1 MPTLG
6 ERIRKLRKQKKM
18 TLEALA
24 GTQLTKGMLS
34 LIENNKANPSMDSL
48 SYIADR
54 LNVDVAELLEEISGQ
69 ELREVL
75 EKAEI
80 LFNTRYDELT
90 NEHQQLIELVEPFIP
105 KLSQGYESARLL
117 QMYSE
122 CLYHEK
128 KDGWESLIDRAAT
141 MYEQMNL
148 TTKRGDVGLFLA
160 SIPFYNHNYQ
170 KALDILHRERVELE
184 ANPLWIDPLS
194 RLDYDYLET
203 VLLFAVGKY
212 DDAIQVMDKAIEFS
226 NKNKIFNQ
234 VDDLYRLAA
243 FQALMFEDEE
253 KKNYYL
259 QKLLAYGEF
268 ADDEDSKVFI
278 HYAEIHYLNSYKKM
292 YEEADR
298 LYNSFSIRGTEKKLY
313 KPFFLLE
320 KGKNLYGLKKYE
332 ESIEKLE
339 EVYIPDILHHPIDL
353 SVFYEKDAYS
363 ALCYLELNQKEKA
376 LQSAKIALDNISEM
390 PDTPYKAF
398 IKETY
403 EKCEKR
409 LKP

>member
-1 MPTLG
+1 MSTLG
-6 ERIRKLRKQKKM
+6 ERIRKLRKQQKM
-18 TLEALA
+18 TLETLA
-24 GTQLTKGMLS
+24 GTHLTKGMLS
-34 LIENNKANPSMDSL
+34 LIENNKSNPSMESL
-48 SYIADR
+48 SYIAEG
-54 LNVDVAELLEEISGQ
+54 LKVDVSELLEEVSVH

-75 EKAEI
+75 EKAEM
-80 LFNTRYDELT
+80 LFNTGYDELT
-90 NEHQQLIELVEPFIP
+90 NEHQQLIELVEPFIH
-105 KLSQGYESARLL
+105 KLTQGYESARLL
-117 QMYSE
+117 EMYSK
-122 CLYHEK
+122 CQYHEK
-128 KDGWESLIDRAAT
+128 KDGWESLINRAAT

-148 TTKRGDVGLFLA
+148 TTKRGDIGLFLA
-160 SIPFYNHNYQ
+160 AIPFYNHDYQ
-170 KALDILHRERVELE
+170 KALDILHAERAELE

-194 RLDYDYLET
+194 RLNYDYLEAA
-203 VLLFAVGKY
+203 LLFAVGKY
-212 DDAIQVMDKAIEFS
+212 EDAIRVMEKAIEFS

-298 LYNSFSIRGTEKKLY
+298 LYNSFSIRGTEKKLFT
-313 KPFFLLE
+313 PFFLLE
-320 KGKNLYGLKKYE
+320 RGKTFYGMQKFE

-339 EVYIPDILHHPIDL
+339 EVHIPGILHHPIDL
-353 SVFYEKDAYS
+353 SIFYEKDAYI

-376 LQSAKIALDNISEM
+376 LVYAKIALDNINDM

-403 EKCEKR
+403 AKVR
-409 LKP
+409 RD